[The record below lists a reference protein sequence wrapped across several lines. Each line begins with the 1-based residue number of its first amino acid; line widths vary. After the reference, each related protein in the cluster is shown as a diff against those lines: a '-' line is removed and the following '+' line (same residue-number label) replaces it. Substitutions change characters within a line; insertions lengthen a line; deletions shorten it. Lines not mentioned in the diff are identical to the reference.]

1 MSEYDQATQ
10 SLLNK
15 VEDVVVKSVSIT
27 STVVETIASGIKP
40 KAKIEISST
49 KNDVKQAQKAIAQ
62 GVPKSEIIKTIKQ
75 SPVAKRLKAMGRDV
89 DKYANLV
96 FKKGQIEEAVARNP
110 GIAKTQQKTLEKT
123 L

>member
-1 MSEYDQATQ
+1 MSQYDQVTQ
-10 SLLNK
+10 GLLNK
-15 VEDVVVKSVSIT
+15 VEDVAVKSVSIT

-40 KAKIEISST
+40 KAKIEINST
-49 KNDVKQAQKAIAQ
+49 ENDVKQAQKAMND
-62 GVPKSEIIKTIKQ
+62 GVPKSEIINSIKQ
-75 SPVAKRLKAMGRDV
+75 SPVAKRLEAEGRDV

-96 FKKGQIEEAVARNP
+96 FKKGQINEAVARNP

>member
-1 MSEYDQATQ
+1 MSGYDQVNQ
-10 SLLNK
+10 GLLNK

-27 STVVETIASGIKP
+27 STVAETIASGIKP
-40 KAKIEISST
+40 KAKIEINST
-49 KNDVKQAQKAIAQ
+49 KNDVKQAQKAMND
-62 GVPKSEIIKTIKQ
+62 GVPKSEIINTIKQ
-75 SPVAKRLKAMGRDV
+75 SPVAKRLEAEGKDV

-96 FKKGQIEEAVARNP
+96 FKKGQINEAVARNP

>member
-75 SPVAKRLKAMGRDV
+75 SPVAKSRDV